1 LSRVRLSLADGGRSL
16 VLALPGGNRLAL
28 VDTASFKVK
37 SLGKP

>member
-1 LSRVRLSLADGGRSL
+1 